1 VIAILTHRV
10 ELALDALVR
19 EKSVGEYH
27 RSSHKGLF
35 TSGREFMIVTEA
47 RDLEGKRLSDYRI
60 IGWPEPKL
68 VEMARA
74 RMIG

>member
-10 ELALDALVR
+10 ELALDALMR

-27 RSSHKGLF
+27 RSTHKGVF
-35 TSGREFMIVTEA
+35 T